1 MIDDL
6 IINLHYDIFLIL
18 IGTLMNQNQ
27 SAFEANLQLDNG
39 EK

>member
-6 IINLHYDIFLIL
+6 IINLHYNIFLIL

-27 SAFEANLQLDNG
+27 SAFEENLQLDNG